1 MRNKGMTPILSAG
14 LLIGVLCAVWTFVM
28 GFTGWYKDPARLN
41 AFFLVIA
48 IEIGG
53 LIWGLSRTAAQGR
66 GYGAQVVAGAM
77 MSVIAGVV
85 VVCSSLLFTLVA
97 FPDYFREIEAAQ
109 RQVLQAQG
117 RTPAEIE
124 AAMQGN
130 AAAATPMGQAMA
142 GFIGTLLTGIVAS
155 AIIAIVLR
163 SRTRPPT
170 AGDARRV

>member
-1 MRNKGMTPILSAG
+1 MSPILGAG
-14 LLIGVLCAVWTFVM
+14 LLIGVLCGVWTFVM
-28 GFTGWYKDPARLN
+28 GFTGWYKDPAMLN

-66 GYGAQVVAGAM
+66 GYGAQVVAGTM

-85 VVCSSLLFTLVA
+85 VVCSSLLFTVVA
-97 FPDYFREIEAAQ
+97 FPEYFAEIEAAQ

-124 AAMQGN
+124 AALQGN

-142 GFIGTLLTGIVAS
+142 GFIGTLVTGILAS

-163 SRTRPPT
+163 NR
-170 AGDARRV
+170 ARGR